1 MELMDFCDCMEQIA
15 PRALA
20 LDYDN
25 VGLLVEPDHTEVKKV
40 LLALDC
46 TTITAQEAI
55 DLGADL
61 LVTHHPQFFRGVK
74 SIGFSSPFTGA
85 AALLLRHGVGHF
97 AAHTNLDAAAG
108 GVNDTLAQLL
118 ELRDVEPMAPENIG
132 RVGNLSSPQKLSDLV
147 AQCNHLLG
155 SHGAYSGDQ
164 DRLVSRVAVLGGA
177 GGGDVGHAQAAGAQA
192 YLTGEA
198 KHNEILEARE
208 RDLPL
213 ILCGH
218 YETERIVLK
227 SLMNRLQIL
236 APDVQYTITLR
247 EKAPLLFS

>member
-1 MELMDFCDCMEQIA
+1 MELKEFCACMEQIA
-15 PRALA
+15 PRTLA
-20 LDYDN
+20 LDFDN
-25 VGLLVEPDHTEVKKV
+25 VGLLVEPDHTKIKKV

-46 TTITAQEAI
+46 TTVTAKEAI

-61 LVTHHPQFFRGVK
+61 LVTHHPQFFHGVK
-74 SIGFSSPFTGA
+74 SIGYSSPITGA

-97 AAHTNLDAAAG
+97 AAHTNLDAAPG

-118 ELRDVEPMAPENIG
+118 DLRDVAPLPPENIG
-132 RVGNLSSPQKLSDLV
+132 RVGVLPEPMKLSDL
-147 AQCNHLLG
+147 AARCNALLD
-155 SHGAYSGDQ
+155 SHGGYTGDP

-177 GGGDVGHAQAAGAQA
+177 GGGDIEFAQAAGAQA

-198 KHNEILEARE
+198 KHNQILEAME

-227 SLMNRLQIL
+227 SLMDRLQII

>member
-1 MELMDFCDCMEQIA
+1 MELKRFCACMEEIA

-20 LDYDN
+20 LDFDN
-25 VGLLVEPDHTEVKKV
+25 VGLLVEPDHTEIKKV

-46 TTITAQEAI
+46 TTITAREAVE
-55 DLGADL
+55 LGVDL
-61 LVTHHPQFFRGVK
+61 LVTHHPQFFHGVK
-74 SIGFSSPFTGA
+74 SIGFSSPETGA
-85 AALLLRHGVGHF
+85 AALLLRHGIGHF
-97 AAHTNLDAAAG
+97 AAHTNLDAAEG
-108 GVNDTLAQLL
+108 GVNDTLAELL
-118 ELRDVEPMAPENIG
+118 ELRDVAPIPPENIG
-132 RVGNLSSPQKLSDLV
+132 RVGTLPQPMRLSDL
-147 AQCNHLLG
+147 AGRCNRLLD
-155 SHGAYSGDQ
+155 SHGGYAGDP

-177 GGGDVGHAQAAGAQA
+177 GGGDIEYAQEAGAEA

-198 KHNEILEARE
+198 KHNQILEARE

-218 YETERIVLK
+218 YETERVVLK
-227 SLMNRLQIL
+227 SLQDRLQIL

>member
-1 MELMDFCDCMEQIA
+1 MELKEFCACMEQIA

-20 LDYDN
+20 LDFDN
-25 VGLLVEPDHTEVKKV
+25 VGLLVEPDHTKIKKV

-46 TTITAQEAI
+46 TTVTAKEAI

-61 LVTHHPQFFRGVK
+61 LVTHHPQFFHGVK
-74 SIGFSSPFTGA
+74 SIGYSSPITGA

-97 AAHTNLDAAAG
+97 AAHTNLDAAPG

-118 ELRDVEPMAPENIG
+118 DLRDVAPLPPENIG
-132 RVGNLSSPQKLSDLV
+132 RVGTLPAPMKLSAL
-147 AQCNHLLG
+147 AARCNALLD
-155 SHGAYSGDQ
+155 SHGGYTGDP

-177 GGGDVGHAQAAGAQA
+177 GGGDIEFAQAAGAQA

-198 KHNEILEARE
+198 KHNQILEAME

-227 SLMNRLQIL
+227 SLQDCLQTL